1 MSLRTRVARWLLRG
15 THPRDPA
22 LAEWFG
28 IANRSAAGVSVTD
41 DAAMR
46 VAAVYSCIRVLA
58 ETVAGLPLLVYR
70 RKAGGGKE
78 RATDHWLYPVLHHAP
93 NSWMTS
99 FGWREMAMVH
109 LCLRGATYARLAG
122 DRRNLRLVP
131 VHPDRIRRTVLDDSG
146 RLTYAVA
153 RSNGTEEILL
163 QEELLRIPFMTQDG
177 IKPITPIQVQ
187 RESIGA
193 AYGAADYGARFWAN
207 DARPSGG
214 WIEMEGNFKDDDS
227 AKSFRQKW
235 QDAMSGE
242 NRHKT
247 AFLPRGMKYHPLS
260 LTMEDAQFLET
271 RKFQRSEIAGIFR
284 VPPHMI
290 GDLDRSTN
298 NNIEHQ
304 SIEFVMH
311 SIRPW
316 LVRWEQELARGLLTD
331 AEQENYFVEFLVDG
345 LLRGD
350 ATARSNY
357 FRTAVLTG
365 WLNRNE
371 VREIENL
378 NRAEGLDEYLT
389 PLNMTPADLLA
400 DTIKGKLQQ

>member
-22 LAEWFG
+22 LAEWLG

-304 SIEFVMH
+304 GLEYLTDSLLP
-311 SIRPW
+311 R
-316 LVRWEQELARGLLTD
+316 LVSWEQALSRALLSVQ
-331 AEQENYFVEFLVDG
+331 EQDEYFFEFLVD
-345 LLRGD
+345 
-350 ATARSNY
+350 
-357 FRTAVLTG
+357 AVLRADFKTRMDG
-365 WLNRNE
+365 YAVGIQNGILSPNE
-371 VREIENL
+371 ARGKENL
-378 NRAEGLDEYLT
+378 NPRDGGDTYYMPVNMAPSNAPAPTPPRA
-389 PLNMTPADLLA
+389 A
-400 DTIKGKLQQ
+400 